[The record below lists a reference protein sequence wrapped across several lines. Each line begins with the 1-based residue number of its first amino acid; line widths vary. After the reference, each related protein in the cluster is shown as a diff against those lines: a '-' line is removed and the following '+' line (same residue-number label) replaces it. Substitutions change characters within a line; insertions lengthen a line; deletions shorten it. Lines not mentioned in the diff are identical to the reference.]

1 MVVSLVFGPWV
12 SASAERALDLARRAS
27 ELAGMAFEI
36 AFDKAGET
44 LEPSGKAL
52 KPSGGGGLCARWV
65 AGEGRGETMK
75 EGKSWS
81 ISPYVV
87 VP

>member
-1 MVVSLVFGPWV
+1 MVIGPWV

-52 KPSGGGGLCARWV
+52 KPAGGLWACRGPLSQLGSGGGTR
-65 AGEGRGETMK
+65 
-75 EGKSWS
+75 
-81 ISPYVV
+81 
-87 VP
+87 

>member
-1 MVVSLVFGPWV
+1 MVVSLVIGPWV

-44 LEPSGKAL
+44 LAPSGKAL
-52 KPSGGGGLCARWV
+52 KPSRGGPLTQLGSGGGTR
-65 AGEGRGETMK
+65 
-75 EGKSWS
+75 
-81 ISPYVV
+81 
-87 VP
+87 

>member
-1 MVVSLVFGPWV
+1 MVIGPWV

-44 LEPSGKAL
+44 LAVWKGLKAKWGGASEPAGK
-52 KPSGGGGLCARWV
+52 R
-65 AGEGRGETMK
+65 GRDE
-75 EGKSWS
+75 
-81 ISPYVV
+81 VRQ
-87 VP
+87 

>member
-1 MVVSLVFGPWV
+1 MVVSLVIGPWV

-44 LEPSGKAL
+44 LELSRKAL
-52 KPSGGGGLCARWV
+52 KPSRGGPLSQLGSGGGTR
-65 AGEGRGETMK
+65 
-75 EGKSWS
+75 
-81 ISPYVV
+81 
-87 VP
+87 

>member
-1 MVVSLVFGPWV
+1 MVVSLVIGPWV

-52 KPSGGGGLCARWV
+52 KPSRGGPLSQLGSGGGTR
-65 AGEGRGETMK
+65 
-75 EGKSWS
+75 
-81 ISPYVV
+81 
-87 VP
+87 

>member
-1 MVVSLVFGPWV
+1 MVVSLVIGPWV

-44 LEPSGKAL
+44 LELSRKAL
-52 KPSGGGGLCARWV
+52 KPSRGGGL
-65 AGEGRGETMK
+65 
-75 EGKSWS
+75 
-81 ISPYVV
+81 
-87 VP
+87 

>member
-1 MVVSLVFGPWV
+1 MVIGPWV

-52 KPSGGGGLCARWV
+52 KPSRGGASDP
-65 AGEGRGETMK
+65 AGKRGRDE
-75 EGKSWS
+75 
-81 ISPYVV
+81 VRQ
-87 VP
+87 

>member
-1 MVVSLVFGPWV
+1 MVIGPWV

-44 LEPSGKAL
+44 LAVWKGLKA
-52 KPSGGGGLCARWV
+52 KWRGGL
-65 AGEGRGETMK
+65 
-75 EGKSWS
+75 
-81 ISPYVV
+81 
-87 VP
+87 